1 MAGRKTE
8 AREASRSRHTWDP
21 QEIPCRGARSSKQG
35 YVCLRDTQFPWN
47 PVQALRG
54 TEEDRMIEHRM
65 IATVDLSRF
74 RDRGW
79 QMVRSL
85 GKDVLVSKPTSDLTD
100 DETEVQQRKVR
111 GG

>member
-8 AREASRSRHTWDP
+8 AREASRSMHTWNP
-21 QEIPCRGARSSKQG
+21 QEIPCRPRSSKQG
-35 YVCLRDTQFPWN
+35 YVCLRRTQFPWN

-65 IATVDLSRF
+65 IATVDLGRF

-100 DETEVQQRKVR
+100 DERQWQQQRAR